1 MSTHYASNYQLGERP
16 DTSEDITLVV
26 CTTRGRLE
34 KTLQA
39 LFEGAQAI
47 GMRALGEHNIDV
59 INALTRVYV
68 GCRKQE
74 IEEALTGNDHGA
86 NGSAKG
92 CDEMGC
98 NCLFV
103 EKVGNTY
110 VLREILG
117 GGNVITYGS
126 LSGGSGTSESG
137 ISLQSIAE
145 GGAQIGQSFSYGQN
159 LSCFHDSA
167 SEYLLERARDF
178 ARTLQNFSEYGLG
191 AVDWSTNL
199 VNWLP
204 AVGGWIENNS
214 DDIIGFINTFGNN
227 IEAELGSQSLA
238 DRGAD
243 NLARQSITGAMTR
256 EQLQAWARAFPH
268 TWGASLVPVRYL
280 LENWSNYARL
290 AEINEEL
297 ALIASGCGSGQPAN
311 LANLP
316 HSGGGYLPPSTGG
329 GGTQGEPW
337 TKTFNF
343 TTGQQGWI
351 IGSGGYAQYATGSG
365 WQAIPA
371 DPDIVVIRYTFAD
384 AVILT
389 GVTIISDTALDS
401 GAFYLG
407 LNVAYTHPDA
417 LVTQSST
424 TQRDFVFG
432 PKGVVWIEAGL
443 DYSIGD
449 RDPYAGSIT
458 SITVN
463 GIGFNPFAP

>member
-1 MSTHYASNYQLGERP
+1 M
-16 DTSEDITLVV
+16 
-26 CTTRGRLE
+26 
-34 KTLQA
+34 
-39 LFEGAQAI
+39 
-47 GMRALGEHNIDV
+47 
-59 INALTRVYV
+59 
-68 GCRKQE
+68 
-74 IEEALTGNDHGA
+74 
-86 NGSAKG
+86 
-92 CDEMGC
+92 
-98 NCLFV
+98 
-103 EKVGNTY
+103 
-110 VLREILG
+110 
-117 GGNVITYGS
+117 
-126 LSGGSGTSESG
+126 
-137 ISLQSIAE
+137 
-145 GGAQIGQSFSYGQN
+145 
-159 LSCFHDSA
+159 
-167 SEYLLERARDF
+167 
-178 ARTLQNFSEYGLG
+178 
-191 AVDWSTNL
+191 DWTTNL

-316 HSGGGYLPPSTGG
+316 HSGGGYLPPVTGG

-351 IGSGGYAQYATGSG
+351 IGSDGYAQYATGSG

-401 GAFYLG
+401 GAFYAG

-432 PKGVVWIEAGL
+432 PKGIVWLECGL